1 VKDLVILLYETSLLS
16 FGLSPEDI
24 QTHANRNNRTIKHDL
39 GIEEDDPTVG
49 DTSAAISE

>member
-16 FGLSPEDI
+16 FGFSPEHP
-24 QTHANRNNRTIKHDL
+24 QTHANRNNRTIKHGL
-39 GIEEDDPTVG
+39 GIEEDVG